1 MVTLNPE
8 IIKVP
13 AFMTKFVNV
22 DEMSFLSKLKLI
34 LKGKLTA
41 LIFKKASNNFI
52 CKYLNLFFKFNGK
65 LVYEENK
72 FIKINQNS
80 KLYYPNLRITRVLLD
95 EKYFLE
101 HLYDSYLLNNIDF
114 NDQDLV
120 IDCGANVGEL
130 FLSIKSNNPNIQ
142 YIGFEPDDQVFECL
156 QLNTNLKS
164 SNICLS
170 NESGE
175 KNFFID
181 SLGAN
186 SSVYESEPGM
196 DSMVVKVEKLE
207 NLYPD
212 TEIKLLKI
220 DAEGS
225 ELEVLEGSKKVLKNI
240 DYISVDCGAEKG
252 VNQDTTFVDV
262 NNYLISNNFSLIGIN
277 QNRLIC
283 LYRNNRV

>member
-72 FIKINQNS
+72 FVKINQNS

-130 FLSIKSNNPNIQ
+130 FLSIKSDNPNIQ

-156 QLNTNLKS
+156 QLNTNSKS

-225 ELEVLEGSKKVLKNI
+225 ELEVLEGSKKIFNNI

>member
-41 LIFKKASNNFI
+41 FIFKKANNNFI

-130 FLSIKSNNPNIQ
+130 FLSIKSINPNIQ
-142 YIGFEPDDQVFECL
+142 YIGFEPDNQVFECL
-156 QLNTNLKS
+156 QLNTNSKS

-186 SSVYESEPGM
+186 SSVYESEQGM
-196 DSMVVKVEKLE
+196 DSTVVKVEKLE

-212 TEIKLLKI
+212 TKIKLLKI

-225 ELEVLEGSKKVLKNI
+225 ELEVLEGSKNIFNNI

-252 VNQDTTFVDV
+252 INQDTTIIDV
-262 NNYLISNNFSLIGIN
+262 NNFLIKNNFSLIGIN

>member
-34 LKGKLTA
+34 LKGKFTA
-41 LIFKKASNNFI
+41 FIFKKASNNFI

-114 NDQDLV
+114 NSQDLV

-156 QLNTNLKS
+156 QLNTNSKS

>member
-34 LKGKLTA
+34 LKGKFTA
-41 LIFKKASNNFI
+41 FIFKKASNNFI

-130 FLSIKSNNPNIQ
+130 FLSIKSNSPNIQ

-156 QLNTNLKS
+156 QLNTNSKS

-225 ELEVLEGSKKVLKNI
+225 ELEVLEGSKKIFNNI

>member
-41 LIFKKASNNFI
+41 FIFKKASNNFI

-156 QLNTNLKS
+156 QLNTNSKS
-164 SNICLS
+164 TNICLS

-225 ELEVLEGSKKVLKNI
+225 ELEVLEGSKKIFNNI

>member
-41 LIFKKASNNFI
+41 FIFKKASNNFI

-156 QLNTNLKS
+156 QLNTNSKS

-225 ELEVLEGSKKVLKNI
+225 ELEVLEGSKKIFNNI

>member
-34 LKGKLTA
+34 LKGKFTA
-41 LIFKKASNNFI
+41 FIFKKASNNFI

-114 NDQDLV
+114 NNQDLV

-130 FLSIKSNNPNIQ
+130 YLSIKSNNPNIQ

-156 QLNTNLKS
+156 QLNTNSKS

-175 KNFFID
+175 K
-181 SLGAN
+181 
-186 SSVYESEPGM
+186 
-196 DSMVVKVEKLE
+196 
-207 NLYPD
+207 
-212 TEIKLLKI
+212 
-220 DAEGS
+220 
-225 ELEVLEGSKKVLKNI
+225 
-240 DYISVDCGAEKG
+240 
-252 VNQDTTFVDV
+252 TF
-262 NNYLISNNFSLIGIN
+262 L
-277 QNRLIC
+277 
-283 LYRNNRV
+283 

>member
-41 LIFKKASNNFI
+41 FIFKKASNNFI

-130 FLSIKSNNPNIQ
+130 FLSIKSINPNIQ
-142 YIGFEPDDQVFECL
+142 YIGFEPDNQVFECL
-156 QLNTNLKS
+156 QLNTNSKS

-212 TEIKLLKI
+212 TKIKLLKI

-225 ELEVLEGSKKVLKNI
+225 ELEVLEGSKNIFNNI

-252 VNQDTTFVDV
+252 VNQDTTFIDV
-262 NNYLISNNFSLIGIN
+262 NNFLIKNNFSLIGIN

>member
-34 LKGKLTA
+34 LKGKFTA
-41 LIFKKASNNFI
+41 FIFKKASNNFI

-130 FLSIKSNNPNIQ
+130 FLSIKSDNPNIQ

-156 QLNTNLKS
+156 QLNTNSKS

-225 ELEVLEGSKKVLKNI
+225 ELEVLEGSKKIFNNI

>member
-22 DEMSFLSKLKLI
+22 DDMSFLSKLKLI

-72 FIKINQNS
+72 FVKINQNS

-175 KNFFID
+175 KNFFVD

-225 ELEVLEGSKKVLKNI
+225 ELEVLEGSKKIFNNI

>member
-22 DEMSFLSKLKLI
+22 DDMSFLSKLKLI
-34 LKGKLTA
+34 LKGKFTA
-41 LIFKKASNNFI
+41 FIFKKASNNFI

-225 ELEVLEGSKKVLKNI
+225 ELEVLEGSKKIFNNI
-240 DYISVDCGAEKG
+240 EYISVDCGAEKG

>member
-41 LIFKKASNNFI
+41 FIFKKASNNFI

-72 FIKINQNS
+72 FVKINQNS

-130 FLSIKSNNPNIQ
+130 FLSIKSDNPNIQ

-156 QLNTNLKS
+156 QLNTNSKS

-225 ELEVLEGSKKVLKNI
+225 ELEVLEGSKKIFNNI

>member
-22 DEMSFLSKLKLI
+22 DDMSFLSKLKLI

-130 FLSIKSNNPNIQ
+130 FLSIKSDNPNIQ

-156 QLNTNLKS
+156 QLNTNSKS

-225 ELEVLEGSKKVLKNI
+225 ELEVLEGSKKIFNNI

>member
-22 DEMSFLSKLKLI
+22 DDMSFLSKLKLI
-34 LKGKLTA
+34 LKGKFTA
-41 LIFKKASNNFI
+41 FIFKKASNNFI

-156 QLNTNLKS
+156 QLNTNSKS

-225 ELEVLEGSKKVLKNI
+225 ELEVLEGSKKIFNNI

>member
-41 LIFKKASNNFI
+41 FIFKKASNNFI

-72 FIKINQNS
+72 FIKVNQNS

-130 FLSIKSNNPNIQ
+130 FLSIKSINPNIQ
-142 YIGFEPDDQVFECL
+142 YIGFEPDNQVFECL
-156 QLNTNLKS
+156 QLNTNSKS

-186 SSVYESEPGM
+186 SSVYESEQGM
-196 DSMVVKVEKLE
+196 DSTVVKVEKLE

-212 TEIKLLKI
+212 TKIKLLKI

-225 ELEVLEGSKKVLKNI
+225 ELEVLEGSKNIFNNI

-252 VNQDTTFVDV
+252 INQDTTIIDV
-262 NNYLISNNFSLIGIN
+262 NNFLIKNNFSLIGIN

>member
-34 LKGKLTA
+34 LKGKFTA
-41 LIFKKASNNFI
+41 FIFKKASNNFI

-114 NDQDLV
+114 NDQDFV

-142 YIGFEPDDQVFECL
+142 YIGFEPDDQVFKCL
-156 QLNTNLKS
+156 QLNTNSKS

-212 TEIKLLKI
+212 TKIKLLKI

-225 ELEVLEGSKKVLKNI
+225 ELEVLEGSKKIFNNI
-240 DYISVDCGAEKG
+240 EYISVDCGAEKG

-283 LYRNNRV
+283 LYRNNSV

>member
-34 LKGKLTA
+34 LKGKFTA
-41 LIFKKASNNFI
+41 FIFKKASNNFI

-114 NDQDLV
+114 NNQDLV

-130 FLSIKSNNPNIQ
+130 FLSIKSNSPNIQ
-142 YIGFEPDDQVFECL
+142 YIGFERDDQVFECL
-156 QLNTNLKS
+156 QLNTNSKS

-225 ELEVLEGSKKVLKNI
+225 ELEVLEGSKKIFNNI
-240 DYISVDCGAEKG
+240 EYISVDCGAEKG

>member
-34 LKGKLTA
+34 LKGKFTA
-41 LIFKKASNNFI
+41 FIFKKASNNFI

-114 NDQDLV
+114 NNQDLV

-130 FLSIKSNNPNIQ
+130 FLSIKSNSPNIQ

-156 QLNTNLKS
+156 QLNTNSKS

-225 ELEVLEGSKKVLKNI
+225 ELEVLEGSKKIFNNI

>member
-13 AFMTKFVNV
+13 AFMTKFINV

-72 FIKINQNS
+72 FVKINQNS

-120 IDCGANVGEL
+120 VDCGANVGEL

-156 QLNTNLKS
+156 QLNTNSKS

-225 ELEVLEGSKKVLKNI
+225 ELEVLEGSKKIFNNI

>member
-34 LKGKLTA
+34 LKGKFTA
-41 LIFKKASNNFI
+41 FIFKKASNNFI

-156 QLNTNLKS
+156 QLNTNSKS

-186 SSVYESEPGM
+186 SSVYESELGM

-225 ELEVLEGSKKVLKNI
+225 ELEVLEGSKKIFNNI
-240 DYISVDCGAEKG
+240 DYVSVDCGAEKG

-283 LYRNNRV
+283 LYRNKRV

>member
-41 LIFKKASNNFI
+41 FIFKKASNNFI

-130 FLSIKSNNPNIQ
+130 FLSIKSINPNIQ
-142 YIGFEPDDQVFECL
+142 YIGFEPDNQVFECL
-156 QLNTNLKS
+156 QLNTNSKS

-186 SSVYESEPGM
+186 SSVYESEQGM
-196 DSMVVKVEKLE
+196 DSTVVKVEKLE

-212 TEIKLLKI
+212 TKIKLLKI

-225 ELEVLEGSKKVLKNI
+225 ELEVLEGSKNIFNNI

-252 VNQDTTFVDV
+252 INQDTTIIDV
-262 NNYLISNNFSLIGIN
+262 NNFLIKNNFSLIGIN

-283 LYRNNRV
+283 LYRNNIV

>member
-34 LKGKLTA
+34 LKGKFTA
-41 LIFKKASNNFI
+41 FIFKKASNNFI

-156 QLNTNLKS
+156 QLNTNSKS

-186 SSVYESEPGM
+186 SSVYESELGM

-225 ELEVLEGSKKVLKNI
+225 ELEVLEGSKKIFNNI

-283 LYRNNRV
+283 LYRNKRV

>member
-34 LKGKLTA
+34 LKGKFTA
-41 LIFKKASNNFI
+41 FIFKKASNNFI

-225 ELEVLEGSKKVLKNI
+225 ELEVLEGSKKIFNNI
-240 DYISVDCGAEKG
+240 EYISVDCGAEKG

>member
-22 DEMSFLSKLKLI
+22 DDMSFLSKLKLI
-34 LKGKLTA
+34 LKGKFTA
-41 LIFKKASNNFI
+41 FIFKKASNNFI

-225 ELEVLEGSKKVLKNI
+225 ELEVLEGSKKIFNNI

>member
-41 LIFKKASNNFI
+41 FIFKKASNNFI

-65 LVYEENK
+65 LVYEESK

-156 QLNTNLKS
+156 QLNTNSKS

-225 ELEVLEGSKKVLKNI
+225 ELEVLEGSKKIFNNI

>member
-22 DEMSFLSKLKLI
+22 DDMSFLSKLKLI

-72 FIKINQNS
+72 FVKINQNS

-225 ELEVLEGSKKVLKNI
+225 ELEVLEGSKKIFNNI

>member
-41 LIFKKASNNFI
+41 FIFKKASNNFI

-101 HLYDSYLLNNIDF
+101 HLYYSYLLNNIDF

-130 FLSIKSNNPNIQ
+130 FLSIKSINPNIQ
-142 YIGFEPDDQVFECL
+142 YIGFEPDNQVFECL
-156 QLNTNLKS
+156 QLNTNSKS

-186 SSVYESEPGM
+186 SSVYESEQGM
-196 DSMVVKVEKLE
+196 DSTVVKVEKLE

-212 TEIKLLKI
+212 TKIKLLKI

-225 ELEVLEGSKKVLKNI
+225 ELEVLEGSKNIFNNI

-252 VNQDTTFVDV
+252 INQDTTIIDV
-262 NNYLISNNFSLIGIN
+262 NNFLIKNNFSLIGIN

>member
-41 LIFKKASNNFI
+41 FIFKKASNNFI

-65 LVYEENK
+65 LVYEESK

-156 QLNTNLKS
+156 QLNTNSKS
-164 SNICLS
+164 TNICLS

-225 ELEVLEGSKKVLKNI
+225 ELEVLEGCKKIFNNI
-240 DYISVDCGAEKG
+240 DYVSVDCGAEKG

-283 LYRNNRV
+283 LYRNNIV

>member
-34 LKGKLTA
+34 LKGKFTA
-41 LIFKKASNNFI
+41 FIFKKASNNFI

-114 NDQDLV
+114 NDQDFV

-156 QLNTNLKS
+156 QLNTNSKS

-225 ELEVLEGSKKVLKNI
+225 ELEVLEGAKKIFNNI

-283 LYRNNRV
+283 LYRNNSV

>member
-34 LKGKLTA
+34 LKGKFTA
-41 LIFKKASNNFI
+41 FIFKKASNNFI

-72 FIKINQNS
+72 FVKINQNS

-130 FLSIKSNNPNIQ
+130 FLSIKSDNPNIQ

-156 QLNTNLKS
+156 QLNTNSKS

-225 ELEVLEGSKKVLKNI
+225 ELEVLEGSKKIFNNI

>member
-41 LIFKKASNNFI
+41 FIFKKASNNFI

-130 FLSIKSNNPNIQ
+130 FLSIKSDNPNIQ

-225 ELEVLEGSKKVLKNI
+225 ELEVLEGSKKIFNNI

>member
-22 DEMSFLSKLKLI
+22 DDMSFLSKLKLI

-72 FIKINQNS
+72 FVKINQNS

-207 NLYPD
+207 NLFPD

-225 ELEVLEGSKKVLKNI
+225 ELEVLEGSKKIFNNI

-252 VNQDTTFVDV
+252 INQDTTFVDV

>member
-34 LKGKLTA
+34 LKGKFTA
-41 LIFKKASNNFI
+41 FIFKKASNNFI

-130 FLSIKSNNPNIQ
+130 FLSIKSNSPNIQ
-142 YIGFEPDDQVFECL
+142 YIGFEPDEQVFECL
-156 QLNTNLKS
+156 QLNTNSKS

-225 ELEVLEGSKKVLKNI
+225 ELEVLEGSKKIFNNI
-240 DYISVDCGAEKG
+240 EYISVDCGAEKG

>member
-22 DEMSFLSKLKLI
+22 DDMSFLSKLKLI

-41 LIFKKASNNFI
+41 FIFKKASNNFI

-130 FLSIKSNNPNIQ
+130 FLSIKSNSPNIQ

-156 QLNTNLKS
+156 QLNTNSKS

-225 ELEVLEGSKKVLKNI
+225 ELEVLEGSKKIFNNI
-240 DYISVDCGAEKG
+240 EYISVDCGAEKG

>member
-22 DEMSFLSKLKLI
+22 DDMSFLSKLKLI

-72 FIKINQNS
+72 FVKINQNS

-225 ELEVLEGSKKVLKNI
+225 ELEVLEGSKKIFNNI

-252 VNQDTTFVDV
+252 INQDTTFVDV

>member
-41 LIFKKASNNFI
+41 FIFKKASNNFI

-65 LVYEENK
+65 LVYEENI

-156 QLNTNLKS
+156 QLNTNSKS
-164 SNICLS
+164 TNICLS

-225 ELEVLEGSKKVLKNI
+225 ELEVLEGCKKIFNNI
-240 DYISVDCGAEKG
+240 DYVSVDCGAEKG

-283 LYRNNRV
+283 LYRNNIV

>member
-34 LKGKLTA
+34 LKGKFTA
-41 LIFKKASNNFI
+41 FIFKKASNNFI

-114 NDQDLV
+114 NNQDLV

-156 QLNTNLKS
+156 QLNTNSKS

-225 ELEVLEGSKKVLKNI
+225 ELEVLEGSKKIFNNI

>member
-114 NDQDLV
+114 NDQDFV

-156 QLNTNLKS
+156 QLNTNSKS

-225 ELEVLEGSKKVLKNI
+225 ELEVLEGSKKIFNNI

-283 LYRNNRV
+283 LYRNNSV

>member
-22 DEMSFLSKLKLI
+22 DEMFFLSKLKLI

-41 LIFKKASNNFI
+41 FIFKKASNNFI

-72 FIKINQNS
+72 FIKINKNS
-80 KLYYPNLRITRVLLD
+80 KLYYPNLLITRVLLD

-142 YIGFEPDDQVFECL
+142 YIGFEPDDRVFECL
-156 QLNTNLKS
+156 QLNTNSKS

-225 ELEVLEGSKKVLKNI
+225 ELEVLEGSKKIFNNI

-262 NNYLISNNFSLIGIN
+262 NNFLISNNFSLIGIN